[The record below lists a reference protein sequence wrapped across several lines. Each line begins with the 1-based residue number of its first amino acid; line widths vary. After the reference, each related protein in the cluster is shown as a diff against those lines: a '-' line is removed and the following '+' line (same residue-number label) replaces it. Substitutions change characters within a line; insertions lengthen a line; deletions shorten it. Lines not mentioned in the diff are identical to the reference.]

1 MYYNILEPNERH
13 KIKKVKKQ
21 MNRLRSKRV
30 ASRTQT
36 ENLLSASFSMI
47 FEMIEE
53 GFNFPSSHHRASVR
67 APRRVFPCE
76 RARSWNCWALDS
88 STLPI
93 FHQQA
98 VSSARA
104 ATLRHQMNLAKG
116 TMWTF
121 LLFDAKTCLNGATAV
136 HINSR
141 CFTRHWHFLS
151 RQLALN
157 VGKSPIS
164 FMTV

>member
-1 MYYNILEPNERH
+1 MTLLFHTWVWNNILYPSAPTIAPPSEAPAGF
-13 KIKKVKKQ
+13 
-21 MNRLRSKRV
+21 SRV
-30 ASRTQT
+30 R
-36 ENLLSASFSMI
+36 
-47 FEMIEE
+47 
-53 GFNFPSSHHRASVR
+53 
-67 APRRVFPCE
+67 CE

-88 STLPI
+88 SISPI

-121 LLFDAKTCLNGATAV
+121 LLFDAKTCLSGATAV
-136 HINSR
+136 HINTR